1 MRPHL
6 ALLALPF
13 LALPAFAQSTVLP
26 ETVISASQYPME
38 SSRVGAAATV
48 LSGEDLRG
56 KGIATVADALRTVA
70 GLAVVGSGT
79 RASVTNVF
87 MRGADPRNTL
97 VLIDGIEVNQLGF
110 PGFDFADMPVDDIER
125 IEVIRGPQSGIYGAN
140 ANAGVISIITRSGKG
155 EKPKVEGKL
164 EGGSFGTLAG
174 SVSARGSSG
183 PFYGAATVS
192 DYTSRGY
199 NIARTGPERDGS
211 RALVATAKSGVDV
224 NEYLNIEGVLRY
236 TDRFTKTDSQDF
248 NFPPGPTY
256 GLIVDGPGSYA
267 YQSLATRL
275 GATLKLFDG
284 RWVQSAAIKH
294 FDEKARAIDAFLGP
308 FGNDG
313 TRTTLEYKSTV
324 LFDTNLLGGERH
336 TFTTLVENR
345 REDYTQ
351 VGNPRDFRKERT
363 GLAGEYVVDLPSHTT
378 VSGAL
383 RHDWNK
389 GFVDVLSWRVALSQ
403 RIPQWG
409 TRIHAT
415 WGKGI
420 TEPDVFQLFGST
432 FNLPNPA
439 LHLEQSIGWDAGVE
453 QKWLGG
459 LLVTDVTYFSTR
471 FTGKIDLIFDP
482 VAGGLIYVNGTGVAL
497 RRGVETSATANLADW
512 WSVTATYTHLFA
524 RDSLGNPEVRRP
536 ANAAA
541 IETTFRY
548 LDNRAKA
555 TFGVVYNGVRKDFFF
570 QPAATLLVDLPGVV
584 VARAYLSYD
593 VTPMAT
599 LYLRA
604 ENVFDARYEEIFSY
618 RAPPLAVYAG
628 LKVKLGD

>member
-1 MRPHL
+1 VRPQL
-6 ALLALPF
+6 AVLALPF

-26 ETVISASQYPME
+26 ETVISANQYPME

-48 LSGEDLRG
+48 LSGEELRG
-56 KGIATVADALRTVA
+56 KGIATVADALRSVA
-70 GLAVVGSGT
+70 GLSVIQSGT
-79 RASVTNVF
+79 RGSLTSVF

-155 EKPKVEGKL
+155 EKPKVEGKI
-164 EGGSFGTLAG
+164 EGGSFGTIAG
-174 SVSARGSSG
+174 SVNARGSSG
-183 PFYGAATVS
+183 PAYGSITVS

-199 NIARTGPERDGS
+199 NIARDGSERDGS
-211 RALVATAKSGVDV
+211 RALVASAKGGIDV
-224 NEYLNIEGVLRY
+224 NEYLNIEGLLRY
-236 TDRFTKTDSQDF
+236 TDRFTKTDAQDF

-284 RWVQSAAIKH
+284 HWVQSAAIKH

-313 TRTTLEYKSTV
+313 TRTTLDYKSTV

-336 TFTTLVENR
+336 TFTTLVDNR

-351 VGNPRDFRKERT
+351 VGNPRHFRKERT
-363 GLAGEYVVDLPSHTT
+363 GLAGEYVIDLPSATT

-389 GFVDVLSWRVALSQ
+389 GFVDVWSWRVALSQ

-471 FTGKIDLIFDP
+471 FTSKIDLIFDP
-482 VAGGLIYVNGTGVAL
+482 VAGGLIYVNGTGIAL
-497 RRGVETSATANLADW
+497 RRGVETAVTANLTDW

-524 RDSLGNPEVRRP
+524 RDSLGNPEIRRP
-536 ANAAA
+536 ADSAAM
-541 IETTFRY
+541 ETTFRY

-555 TFGVVYNGVRKDFFF
+555 TFGVIYNGVRKDFYF
-570 QPAATLLVDLPGVV
+570 QPTGNLLVDLPGVA
-584 VARAYLSYD
+584 VARLYLSYD
-593 VTPMAT
+593 VSPQAT

-604 ENVFDARYEEIFSY
+604 ENAFDARYEEIFSY
-618 RAPPLAVYAG
+618 RAPPRAVYAG
-628 LKVKLGD
+628 LKVKLGN

>member
-1 MRPHL
+1 VRIHL
-6 ALLALPF
+6 AVLALPF

-26 ETVISASQYPME
+26 ETVISANQYPME

-48 LSGEDLRG
+48 LSGEELRG
-56 KGIATVADALRTVA
+56 KGIATVADALRSVA
-70 GLAVVGSGT
+70 GLSVVGSGT
-79 RASVTNVF
+79 RGSLTSVF
-87 MRGADPRNTL
+87 MRGADPRNLL

-110 PGFDFADMPVDDIER
+110 PAFDFADLPVDDVER

-155 EKPKVEGKL
+155 EKPKAEAKI

-174 SVSARGSSG
+174 SVNARGSSG
-183 PFYGAATVS
+183 PFYGSVTVS
-192 DYTSRGY
+192 DYTSRGF
-199 NIARTGPERDGS
+199 NIARTGTERDGG
-211 RALVATAKSGVDV
+211 RALVASAKGGVDV
-224 NEYLNIEGVLRY
+224 SEYFNIEGVLRY

-248 NFPPGPTY
+248 TFPPGPTF
-256 GLIVDGPGSYA
+256 GLIVDGPGSYP
-267 YQSLATRL
+267 YQSLASRL

-284 RWVQSAAIKH
+284 HWIQSAAVEH
-294 FDEKARAIDAFLGP
+294 FQEKVRAIDAFLGP

-313 TRTTLEYKSTV
+313 TRTALEYKSTL
-324 LFDTNLLGGERH
+324 LFDTNLIGGERH
-336 TFTTLVENR
+336 TFTTLLDNR
-345 REDYTQ
+345 RESYIQ

-363 GLAGEYVVDLPSHTT
+363 GLAGEYVIDLPSATT
-378 VSGAL
+378 ISTAL

-389 GFVDVLSWRVALSQ
+389 GFVDVLSWRIAVSQ

-409 TRIHAT
+409 TRVHAT

-432 FNLPNPA
+432 FNLPNPG

-471 FTGKIDLIFDP
+471 FTDKIDLIFDP
-482 VAGGLIYVNGTGVAL
+482 VAGGLIYVNGTGIAL
-497 RRGVETSATANLADW
+497 RRGVETSVTANLTAW
-512 WSVTATYTHLFA
+512 WSVTASYTHLFA
-524 RDSLGNPEVRRP
+524 RDSRGNPEVRRP

-541 IETTFRY
+541 LETTFRY
-548 LDNRAKA
+548 FDNRAKA
-555 TFGVVYNGVRKDFFF
+555 TFGVVYNSVRKDFFF
-570 QPAATLLVDLPGVV
+570 QPTATLLVDLPGVV

-593 VTPMAT
+593 VTPQAT

-604 ENVFDARYEEIFSY
+604 ENMFDARYEEIFSY